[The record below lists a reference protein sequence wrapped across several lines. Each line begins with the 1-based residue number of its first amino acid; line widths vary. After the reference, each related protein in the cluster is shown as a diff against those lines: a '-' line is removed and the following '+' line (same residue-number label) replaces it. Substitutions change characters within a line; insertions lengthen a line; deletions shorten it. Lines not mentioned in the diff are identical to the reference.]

1 MFLQRFTLISL
12 ISAFGLFVGCSSG
25 SSPDSSS
32 QSGTP
37 ELTNNIDS
45 VSYSLG
51 FQNGRVL
58 NQQNMTDI
66 NLDQLVAGIRAGMA
80 DSADTPISESQM
92 RSIIQNYQSS
102 KREEQ
107 MQQNQQTAQVNN
119 KKGQKFLAENAKK
132 EGVQETSSGL
142 QYKVLEEGSGPTPSA
157 SDTVTVQY
165 QGTLLDGT
173 VFDSSY
179 ERGEPATFPLNRV
192 IKGWT
197 EGVQLMQEGA
207 KYKFWIPAELAY
219 GNNPRPGGPIEPGQT
234 LIFEVELL
242 EVQ

>member
-32 QSGTP
+32 QSGTQ

-80 DSADTPISESQM
+80 DSADTPIPESQM